1 MLMRSR
7 NGHSTE
13 FQTTTCIY
21 LLACGASRSQF
32 DVLNHAGFTLL
43 YTSAIEK
50 IKQLGIERL
59 RKIISIV
66 HSRAFMIIWDNLNI
80 TFRVGEQ
87 WKASKDHFDN
97 GTTAT
102 LIPLYGVEYGELRL
116 DMKAKRDS
124 RLPVLKFGPEDLLP
138 SPEQVESAELW
149 HIEDILYDCFPSLR
163 LRFKDNFP
171 SAPPTILQIPLHKTE
186 QYPLPAMHIDESSLD
201 GSLEVLNTIFCYT
214 LKMTADDLEKHGIV
228 FCAGDQ
234 LSISL
239 LDKVSQIWS
248 LSSGH
253 S

>member
-1 MLMRSR
+1 MFAHSR

-32 DVLNHAGFTLL
+32 DVLNHAGFTLS

-50 IKQLGIERL
+50 IKQLGVESL
-59 RKIISIV
+59 RKIISIA
-66 HSRAFMIIWDNLNI
+66 HSCAFMIIWDNLNI
-80 TFRVGEQ
+80 AFQVGEQ
-87 WKASKDHFDN
+87 RKASKDHFDN

-116 DMKAKRDS
+116 DMKAKHDS
-124 RLPVLKFGPEDLLP
+124 RLPVLEFGPEDLLP
-138 SPEQVESAELW
+138 SPEQVSQVESAELW

-171 SAPPTILQIPLHKTE
+171 PALPTILQIPLHKTE
-186 QYPLPAMHIDESSLD
+186 QYPLPAMHIDELSLD
-201 GSLEVLNTIFCYT
+201 GTLEVLNTIFCNT
-214 LKMTADDLEKHGIV
+214 LKMTADDLEKHGVV
-228 FCAGDQ
+228 FCAGDR

-239 LDKVSQIWS
+239 LDKVS
-248 LSSGH
+248 
-253 S
+253 